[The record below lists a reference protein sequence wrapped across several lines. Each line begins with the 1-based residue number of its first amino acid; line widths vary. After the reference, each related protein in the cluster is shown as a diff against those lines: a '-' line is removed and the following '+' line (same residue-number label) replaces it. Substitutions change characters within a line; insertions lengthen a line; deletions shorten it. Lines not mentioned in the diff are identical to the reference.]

1 MVIKFFGIETCALAR
16 RGNPASGPVNIFRI
30 HVARAGL
37 QTPPTHIGVTNP
49 SYTYRGYKPL
59 LHISGLQTPPTYI
72 GVTNP
77 SYTYRGYKPLLHIS
91 GLQTPPTH
99 IGVTNPSYTY
109 RGYKP
114 LLQEKRN
121 TYWDHAKRTPN
132 FTFAPGS
139 VAIFGYSS
147 NRSSKSTTG

>member
-37 QTPPTHIGVTNP
+37 QTPPTYIGVTNP
-49 SYTYRGYKPL
+49 SYIYRGYKPL

-77 SYTYRGYKPLLHIS
+77 SYIYRGYKPLLHIS

-99 IGVTNPSYTY
+99 IGVTNPSY
-109 RGYKP
+109 
-114 LLQEKRN
+114 KR
-121 TYWDHAKRTPN
+121 KGTP
-132 FTFAPGS
+132 TGIMRS
-139 VAIFGYSS
+139 ERLTLHLHLGQL
-147 NRSSKSTTG
+147 RSSDTRLTDPRNRQQDR